1 MPPRCFSKGLIGM
14 LDALNAFIAEYGELL
29 LEGTGETLLMLL
41 IPTAISYIAGTVL
54 GVVLYLTAPGSLRP
68 LPALNAVLGWV
79 VNICRSFPF
88 IVLMV
93 SIMPITRL
101 IMGTGSGILGTIP
114 PLVLSTTPFIAR
126 MVEQSLAEVP
136 RESVEAVEACG
147 ASVPRIVFSALL
159 PEALPSIVR
168 GVAVTLIAVLGYTA
182 IAGAVGAGGLG
193 DIAIR
198 YGYYRYQSDVMIA
211 AVIILVVIVQVIQ
224 SVCDILARKVDHRS
238 V

>member
-1 MPPRCFSKGLIGM
+1 MPDVM
-14 LDALNAFIAEYGELL
+14 NAFIAEYGELL
-29 LEGTGETLLMLL
+29 AEGTLSTIVMVLV
-41 IPTAISYIAGTVL
+41 PTAISYVLGLAL

-68 LPALNAVLGWV
+68 MPALSAVLGWV
-79 VNICRSFPF
+79 VNILRSFPF

-93 SIMPITRL
+93 FIIPFTRL

-114 PLVLSTTPFIAR
+114 PLVLSASPFIAR
-126 MVEQSLAEVP
+126 MIEQSLAEVP

-159 PEALPSIVR
+159 PEALPSIIR
-168 GVAVTLIAVLGYTA
+168 GVAVVLISVLGYTA

-198 YGYYRYQSDVMIA
+198 YGYYRYQSDVMLA
-211 AVIILVVIVQVIQ
+211 AVIILVVLVQIIQ
-224 SVCDILARKVDHRS
+224 SACDILARKVDHRS
-238 V
+238 ARS

>member
-1 MPPRCFSKGLIGM
+1 MTSL
-14 LDALNAFIAEYGELL
+14 AAFLAEYGDLL
-29 LEGTGETLLMLL
+29 LRGTGETLVMLL
-41 IPTAISYIAGTVL
+41 VPTAISYVLGIAL

-68 LPALNAVLGWV
+68 MRALNAALGWA
-79 VNICRSFPF
+79 VNALRSFPF

-93 SIMPITRL
+93 SVIPFTRL
-101 IMGTGSGILGTIP
+101 VMGTGSGILGTIP
-114 PLVLSTTPFIAR
+114 PLVISATPFIAR

-136 RESVEAVEACG
+136 EESVEAALACG
-147 ASVPRIVFSALL
+147 ASVPRVVVSALL

-168 GVAVTLIAVLGYTA
+168 GIAVVLIAVLGYTA

-211 AVIILVVIVQVIQ
+211 AVVILVVIVQLIQ
-224 SVCDILARKVDHRS
+224 TVCDLLARRVDHRS
-238 V
+238 QG

>member
-1 MPPRCFSKGLIGM
+1 MP
-14 LDALNAFIAEYGELL
+14 DVVNAFIAEYGELL
-29 LEGTGETLLMLL
+29 AEGTLSTIVMVLV
-41 IPTAISYIAGTVL
+41 PTAISYVLGLAL

-68 LPALNAVLGWV
+68 MPVLSAVLGWV
-79 VNICRSFPF
+79 VNILRSFPF

-93 SIMPITRL
+93 FIIPFTRL
-101 IMGTGSGILGTIP
+101 VMGTASGLAGIIP
-114 PLVLSTTPFIAR
+114 PLVLATTPFIAR

-147 ASVPRIVFSALL
+147 ASVPRVVFSALL
-159 PEALPSIVR
+159 PEALPSLVR
-168 GVAVTLIAVLGYTA
+168 GVAVVLIAVLGYTA

-211 AVIILVVIVQVIQ
+211 AVVILVVIVQLIQ
-224 SVCDILARKVDHRS
+224 SACDFLARRFDHRS
-238 V
+238 NG

>member
-1 MPPRCFSKGLIGM
+1 MPNLSDF
-14 LDALNAFIAEYGELL
+14 FAEYGELL
-29 LEGTGETLLMLL
+29 LQGTGETLVMLFV
-41 IPTAISYIAGTVL
+41 PTLISYVLGIAL

-68 LPALNAVLGWV
+68 VPALNAVLGWV

-93 SIMPITRL
+93 SIIPLTRL

-114 PLVLSTTPFIAR
+114 PLVLSAAPFIAR

-136 RESVEAVEACG
+136 HESVEAVEACG
-147 ASVPRIVFSALL
+147 ASVPRVVFSALL
-159 PEALPSIVR
+159 PEALPSLVR
-168 GVAVTLIAVLGYTA
+168 GVAVVLIAVLGYTA

-211 AVIILVVIVQVIQ
+211 AVVILVVIVQVIQ
-224 SVCDILARKVDHRS
+224 SACDLLARRVDHR
-238 V
+238 